1 MVRYS
6 HLRWA
11 LYFGGALAEM
21 AVLLLV
27 LWTGA
32 SARIRDAAE
41 KRVRNPLL
49 RAYVYFPLLSAA
61 TAVLFLP
68 LAVYSGFV
76 LPHQYG
82 LSNQSAPDWAW
93 DRLRS
98 LAITCVLGPPVV
110 TLLYWTLRR
119 SPQRWW
125 LGFWAA
131 SIPLIVVSTVL
142 APLVI
147 APLFNRFGPL
157 RNERLKA
164 RLLALAADAGIE
176 RGRVFEVDASRRTRA
191 VNAYVNGLGG
201 SARIVLW
208 DNLLERLDEEE
219 VLFVMAHEMGHYV
232 EGHVPLGVVGGIA
245 GTLFLLVLTHT
256 GVRRLLL
263 LHGERW
269 KLRGPAD
276 LAALP
281 AYLLVLA
288 LLNFFGSPVESAI
301 SRVFEARADTFALR
315 LRGGGP
321 AAASSYVKLSE
332 LNLSLP
338 DPPPFIVWWMFSHP
352 PLQERID
359 RALAWPEK
367 QGTAISLPE

>member
-1 MVRYS
+1 MARYS
-6 HLRWA
+6 HLRYA
-11 LYFGGALAEM
+11 LFFGGALAEL

-27 LWTGA
+27 LCTGA

-41 KRVRNPLL
+41 RRVRNPIV
-49 RAYVYFPLLSAA
+49 RAYVYFPLFSAA
-61 TAVLFLP
+61 TALLMLP

-82 LSNQSAPDWAW
+82 LSNQPAPDWAW

-110 TLLYWTLRR
+110 ALLFWTLRR
-119 SPQRWW
+119 SPRRWW
-125 LGFWAA
+125 LGFWVA
-131 SIPLIVVSTVL
+131 SIPLIVISAIL
-142 APLVI
+142 APIVI

-164 RLLALAADAGIE
+164 RLLALAAEAGIE

-208 DNLLERLDEEE
+208 DTLLEKLDEEE

-232 EGHVPLGVVGGIA
+232 EGHVPMGVAAGIVGSLI
-245 GTLFLLVLTHT
+245 LLALTDA
-256 GVRRLLL
+256 GVRRLVL

-269 KLRGPAD
+269 KLRGPGD

-301 SRVFEARADTFALR
+301 SRVFETRADTFALR

-321 AAASSYVKLSE
+321 AAASGYVKLSE

-338 DPPPFIVWWMFSHP
+338 NPPPFIVWWMYSHP

-367 QGTAISLPE
+367 